1 MVLDMTNYP
10 DSVQIRGIHSSA
22 STQILSVCM
31 SVSKFKNSI
40 KAMKEVEKPK
50 IASMRLSL
58 FPKQELFLSLLW
70 FGGKGTVNNLN
81 RPNTTGT
88 SHGHLK

>member
-1 MVLDMTNYP
+1 
-10 DSVQIRGIHSSA
+10 
-22 STQILSVCM
+22 
-31 SVSKFKNSI
+31 
-40 KAMKEVEKPK
+40 MKEVEKPK

-70 FGGKGTVNNLN
+70 FEGKGTVNNLN
-81 RPNTTGT
+81 RPNTTST